1 MAATRE
7 RRRRQQAAL
16 RRAIQ
21 IIRAERP
28 DVWADAYR
36 RAKIVTPVIVVDTH
50 RDGCTIATEDVPIY
64 AVDDRPAP
72 RPATDSIARARAT
85 LAAASER
92 RAAEYRGGSTP

>member
-7 RRRRQQAAL
+7 QKRRQQAAL

-36 RAKIVTPVIVVDTH
+36 RAKIVT
-50 RDGCTIATEDVPIY
+50 GATPE
-64 AVDDRPAP
+64 AEA
-72 RPATDSIARARAT
+72 ATC
-85 LAAASER
+85 
-92 RAAEYRGGSTP
+92 

>member
-7 RRRRQQAAL
+7 QKRRQQAAL

-36 RAKIVTPVIVVDTH
+36 RAKIVTGAATCLGAA
-50 RDGCTIATEDVPIY
+50 RMDGHQ
-64 AVDDRPAP
+64 P
-72 RPATDSIARARAT
+72 R
-85 LAAASER
+85 
-92 RAAEYRGGSTP
+92 

>member
-7 RRRRQQAAL
+7 QKRRQQAAL

-36 RAKIVTPVIVVDTH
+36 RAKIVTGATPEGEAATCLGAA
-50 RDGCTIATEDVPIY
+50 RMDGHPQ
-64 AVDDRPAP
+64 
-72 RPATDSIARARAT
+72 S
-85 LAAASER
+85 
-92 RAAEYRGGSTP
+92 